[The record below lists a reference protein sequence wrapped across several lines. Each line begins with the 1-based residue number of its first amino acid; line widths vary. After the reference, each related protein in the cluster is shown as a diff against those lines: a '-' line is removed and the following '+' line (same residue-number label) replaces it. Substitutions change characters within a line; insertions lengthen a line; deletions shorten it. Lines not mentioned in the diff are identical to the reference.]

1 MIYKKPLFWI
11 LVLLVMIA
19 AALLALWLTQPGE
32 KAEKNVQTSEP
43 SRAGS
48 LITEEDELVEPNLP
62 QTTEDA
68 DATDWLEIDTD
79 IADYLSFDKQNHMI
93 YFVGLN
99 LFEEFGTE
107 EFGYANEG
115 SVQIDRGEKLLYFG
129 LTVSTGSVT
138 GALDGPTVSF
148 EMSLETHNLLDK
160 SFEPAPDYLAL
171 GLSELAHYSKMMIE
185 PDDAR
190 LIEVGEFFETFIME
204 LEVNLP

>member
-19 AALLALWLTQPGE
+19 AALLASWLTQPGE
-32 KAEKNVQTSEP
+32 KAEKTVRTNEP
-43 SRAGS
+43 SRAGG
-48 LITEEDELVEPNLP
+48 LITEGEGLIEPGLP
-62 QTTEDA
+62 QITEDA
-68 DATDWLEIDTD
+68 GETDWLEIDTD
-79 IADYLSFDKQNHMI
+79 IADYLSFDKQNLMI

-99 LFEEFGTE
+99 LFEEFGTG

-138 GALDGPTVSF
+138 GALDGPAVSF

-171 GLSELAHYSKMMIE
+171 GLSELAKYSKMMIE

-190 LIEVGEFFETFIME
+190 LIEVGEFFETFILE
-204 LEVNLP
+204 LEGNLP